1 MSLPTIAMVLYGNPD
16 YYPPTFNAV
25 SLLAQK
31 FAVQV
36 IGRNQDPPHRLYPA
50 NVAVHR
56 FGEYTSVREREQWS
70 AIQKLWEYGR
80 FVQYL
85 ASWLGSARLVYAYD
99 GFAFNAVLAAQRLR
113 GPSVPVIYHSHET
126 DGEMAS
132 WRSLTGWMQRLEC
145 RTVAAAA
152 AVVFP
157 EKNRAI
163 RFQQRAVPTM
173 PTPYIVPNF
182 PLRSVFRFDLDWET
196 CWRERWQSPT
206 VLYCGTISDGSAMK
220 ESIAAVAS
228 LPSAVQLRFVG
239 FASESVQAACRAE
252 ANRWDVEDRF
262 AYLGW
267 RAYDE
272 LQDLILQASVGL
284 ALYKGTSFGALA
296 CTTASNKIYEY
307 AACGVPTIV
316 SDFPNH
322 REFLA
327 SEPWVRFAD
336 PNDPQA
342 IAAAIAEIF
351 QDFEA
356 YRAMAL
362 AARHAFETK
371 FNYETA
377 FAPVADLISRL
388 VEPQA
393 GNAVPKL

>member
-1 MSLPTIAMVLYGNPD
+1 MSSPTIAMVLYGNPD

-31 FAVQV
+31 FSVQV

-50 NVAVHR
+50 NVTIHR
-56 FGEYTSVREREQWS
+56 LGEYTSVREREQWS
-70 AIQKLWEYGR
+70 AVKKLWEYGR
-80 FVQYL
+80 FIQDL
-85 ASWLGSARLVYAYD
+85 TNRLGSAQLVYAYD
-99 GFAFNAVLAAQRLR
+99 GFAYNAVLAAQRLR
-113 GPSVPVIYHSHET
+113 GKPVPVIYHSHET

-132 WRSLTGWMQRLEC
+132 WRSFTGWMQRLEC

-157 EKNRAI
+157 EKDRAI

-173 PTPYIVPNF
+173 PPPHIVPNF
-182 PLRSVFRFDLDWET
+182 PLQSVFRFDLDWET

-206 VLYCGTISDGSAMK
+206 VLYRGTISDGSAMK
-220 ESIAAVAS
+220 ESIAAIAS
-228 LPSAVQLRFVG
+228 FPPAVQLRFVG
-239 FASESVQAACRAE
+239 FASESVQATCLAE
-252 ANRWDVEDRF
+252 ANRWDLGEQF
-262 AYLGW
+262 AYLGR

-272 LQDLILQASVGL
+272 LQDLTLRASVGL

-296 CTTASNKIYEY
+296 CATACNKIYEY
-307 AACGVPTIV
+307 AACGLPVVV
-316 SDFPNH
+316 SDFPNY

-342 IAAAIAEIF
+342 IAAAIAEIL
-351 QDFEA
+351 QDFET
-356 YRAMAL
+356 YSTMAQS
-362 AARHAFETK
+362 ARRAFETK
-371 FNYETA
+371 FNYETV

-393 GNAVPKL
+393 